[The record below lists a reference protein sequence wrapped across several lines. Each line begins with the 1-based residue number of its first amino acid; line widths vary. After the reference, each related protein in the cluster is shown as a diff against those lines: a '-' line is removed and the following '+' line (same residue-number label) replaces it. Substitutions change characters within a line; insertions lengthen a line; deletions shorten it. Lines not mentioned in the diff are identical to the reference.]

1 MAYEQILYTVDEG
14 VCRIALNRPQ
24 FRNAQGRQLLEELDD
39 AMQRAEREADIR
51 VIILAAEGDHF
62 SAGHDLK
69 ESQRDRPNLTVEQR
83 WDWEE
88 EHYLNYCLKI
98 WDLRK
103 PTIAQVQGACIA
115 AGFML
120 VNMCDL
126 IVASEDAFF
135 SDPVAHS
142 IGAASVEVLV
152 HPWAIGARKAKELL
166 YTGGKL
172 TAADAEAAGM
182 INRVVPRA
190 ELEEATMALAR
201 RIAEAPPFGIRLMKK
216 SINRV
221 LDIQGFRNS
230 IQAHFDT
237 HQLSHESETFRNATR
252 KGLSGTIE
260 QGKAKAAT
268 N

>member
-1 MAYEQILYTVDEG
+1 MAYEQILYSIDEG
-14 VCRIALNRPQ
+14 VCRIALNRPE
-24 FRNAQGRQLLEELDD
+24 FRNAQGRQLLEELDQ
-39 AMQRAEREADIR
+39 AMQEAECDPAVR
-51 VIILAAEGDHF
+51 VIVLAAEGAHF

-69 ESQRDRPNLTVEQR
+69 ESQRDRPNLTVEER

-88 EHYLNYCLKI
+88 EHYLNYCLRI

-152 HPWAIGARKAKELL
+152 HPWVIGARKAKELL
-166 YTGGKL
+166 YTGGRL
-172 TAADAEAAGM
+172 TAADALDAGM
-182 INRVVPRA
+182 VNRVVPR
-190 ELEEATMALAR
+190 EQLEAATMELAR

-221 LDIQGFRNS
+221 LDIQGFRSS

-237 HQLSHESETFRNATR
+237 HQLSHESETFRSATR
-252 KGLSGTIE
+252 KGLSGTI
-260 QGKAKAAT
+260 QTGKAKAAV
-268 N
+268 

>member
-1 MAYEQILYTVDEG
+1 MTYEQILYDVGDG
-14 VCRIALNRPQ
+14 VCRISLNRPQ

-39 AMQRAEREADIR
+39 AMHRAERDTEIR
-51 VIILAAEGDHF
+51 VIILAGEGAHF

-69 ESQRDRPNLTVEQR
+69 ESQAERPNLTVEQR

-88 EHYLNYCLKI
+88 EHYLNYCLRI

-103 PTIAQVQGACIA
+103 PTIASVQGACIA

-126 IVASEDAFF
+126 IVASDDAFF

-142 IGAASVEVLV
+142 LGAASVEVLV

-166 YTGGKL
+166 YTGGRL
-172 TAADAEAAGM
+172 TAADALQAGM
-182 INRVVPRA
+182 INRVVPRE
-190 ELEEATMALAR
+190 ELEAETMKLAL

-237 HQLSHESETFRNATR
+237 HQLSHESETFRSATR
-252 KGLSGTIE
+252 KGLSGSIE
-260 QGKAKAAT
+260 AGKQKAAH
-268 N
+268 

>member
-1 MAYEQILYTVDEG
+1 MAYEQILYAAEDG
-14 VCRIALNRPQ
+14 ICRISLNRPE

-39 AMQRAEREADIR
+39 AMHRAEKDPEIR
-51 VIILAAEGDHF
+51 VIVLGAVGPHF

-88 EHYLNYCLKI
+88 EHYLNYCLRI

-103 PTIAQVQGACIA
+103 PTIAEVRGACIA

-172 TAADAEAAGM
+172 TAADAMAAGM
-182 INRVVPRA
+182 LNRVVPNDQ
-190 ELEEATMALAR
+190 LEQATMELAK
-201 RIAEAPPFGIRLMKK
+201 RIADAPPFGIRLMKK

-237 HQLSHESETFRNATR
+237 HQLSHESETFRSATR
-252 KGLSGTIE
+252 KGISGTIE
-260 QGKAKAAT
+260 QGKAKAAV
-268 N
+268 